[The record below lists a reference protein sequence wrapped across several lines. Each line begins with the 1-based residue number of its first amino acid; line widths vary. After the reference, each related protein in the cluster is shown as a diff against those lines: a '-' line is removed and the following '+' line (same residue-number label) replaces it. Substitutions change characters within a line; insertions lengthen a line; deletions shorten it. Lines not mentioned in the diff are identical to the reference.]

1 MPNPWS
7 TFLSSEHA
15 ASAKREMEETMY
27 EPGYGPSDMDT
38 TLGYGPEDLAAING
52 PDDTPADVAVLDT
65 LAEAEKLASLQRQL
79 LSSHGF
85 VTGACH
91 SLREMGHIILQ
102 VGAE

>member
-1 MPNPWS
+1 
-7 TFLSSEHA
+7 
-15 ASAKREMEETMY
+15 
-27 EPGYGPSDMDT
+27 MDT
-38 TLGYGPEDLAAING
+38 TLGYGHEDLAAING
-52 PDDTPADVAVLDT
+52 PDDAPAELVLDS

-102 VGAE
+102 VGRGVGCVLHHAYDMHVVACCVWCVV